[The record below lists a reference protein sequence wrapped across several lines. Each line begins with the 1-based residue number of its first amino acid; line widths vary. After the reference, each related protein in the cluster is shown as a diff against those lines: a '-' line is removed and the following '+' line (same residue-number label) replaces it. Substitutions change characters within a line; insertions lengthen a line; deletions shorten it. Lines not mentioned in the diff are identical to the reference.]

1 MSAFDPLRTLGP
13 ALIWPTMTLRTHIIG
28 LAISFAVFAACC
40 VVMLRFGPQM
50 NSAALVYSF
59 MALWGVSAL
68 VWPFFAL
75 KVIRASLSGAFASM
89 RRARQGR
96 LGGYY

>member
-1 MSAFDPLRTLGP
+1 
-13 ALIWPTMTLRTHIIG
+13 MTVRTHIIG

-40 VVMLRFGPQM
+40 VVMLRFGSQM
-50 NSAALVYSF
+50 NSEALVYPF
-59 MALWGVSAL
+59 IALWGVSAL

-96 LGGYY
+96 RGGYYKRPHFTPSKH